1 MSALIL
7 LGGAVALTA
16 ALMVRVAL
24 RRQASQRPLGRVPV
38 TLSSWSDD
46 QQYQLA
52 AHLLRKRR

>member
-7 LGGAVALTA
+7 LAGAAALTVT
-16 ALMVRVAL
+16 LMVRVAL
-24 RRQASQRPLGRVPV
+24 RRQAAQRPLGRVPV

-52 AHLLRKRR
+52 AHLQRKRR